1 MSPHLRG
8 RVDID
13 KFNKGLKQHE
23 NFIPSIQGPTRYR
36 EGFEWMRTMD
46 SGNIKLIDF
55 SINNEN
61 RYLLSLS
68 AAAICIHSRSGALL
82 YTRIDG
88 QDDGFGNIVNI
99 PYSDDQID
107 DVRWSPE
114 VEKMIFTHPLHPPF
128 SLTANSI
135 YDEVSLV
142 ARTKFYFTGATGTS
156 ASYNDDR
163 FGPAQVTIN
172 GKESFKNVDVATIE
186 FQYDGTQWTLVDT
199 SGPTV
204 LASASAGDE
213 DDPTLATWAGDLS
226 AATFT
231 EDPEVSELFAADEG
245 AGAVPLYARA
255 AGAEGL
261 TPWKW
266 EQVAFTSHPFLP
278 IDTTDTV
285 LRISN
290 EAEILRLTS
299 SSSVDFADVVTAH
312 TGNGLDTDVVYVEYK
327 VGNQYGLGRALSTTT
342 TPAAPADPTNSTIYV
357 EPVDKVVNIED
368 PSVRLAAI
376 IGDAS
381 NAPWTERDGVPD
393 GDTHV
398 RADAL
403 IFRTSHIGA
412 WVRVGG
418 NQLFTN
424 VCDPTGSSEYNSQ
437 DGDVRWCLIDDYRGV
452 EDHPVDFIYG
462 TYAAEE
468 FDSGSVYEVYEW
480 GASIKGLIT
489 FDGTG
494 TGRPSDVSAAVRETG
509 GTHRFSMNHDLY
521 TYTGYGNNGDIS
533 SWTGQAVGTGSAGAI
548 TANMSTQRQFD
559 VVECSTVYTEGTTW
573 YPKLVVPS
581 GTVSAY
587 DLVTDPDG
595 LASHTAQVKSSRL
608 FFDPSRDV
616 GRYILGSLIDKW
628 VLCKVTN
635 VVSDYVLDVDLFT
648 SIPRDDISGE
658 AVNDGVFTKF
668 RLGAW
673 YTENYPYCVSFYEQ
687 RRVFAGTRKDPNL
700 VWLSNLNDPTD
711 FRTAE
716 EDGKVLDTTGITYQL
731 GTAATII
738 RWLAAGPTL
747 IAGTESNEW
756 QLRPNEFS
764 AAITPSNI
772 RITQETSIGSRVQ
785 GIRTGAS
792 VFFPHIS
799 GKQIHEFK
807 FDFQTQQFVVST
819 VTKLVPDLFEEDAIK
834 AMTFQFHPNSAFWI
848 LTEKGTLYSLTYRK
862 EDDFYAWAKH
872 STPNGTFKDVVVLPK
887 GDEISSEDQLWVIVE
902 RQDNQGLNNQLERLS
917 VQFTDDLDD
926 DYKANGRFLDS
937 YVYSELTTPTTEI
950 SIPTRV
956 IQDGKARIVVDGEDL
971 GDVDAVSGANTLPD
985 GLEAT
990 QYTLVGLPYQGKLQ
1004 LNPQAFDG
1012 AGKSSYGQL
1021 KRTVSIRPYLYKSMG
1036 YQIGFSET
1044 ELETIDPK
1052 GEDGTNLYTG
1062 FMDEHNI
1069 LGSQFNVDDTPI
1081 IVQNQAYPLTLV
1093 SAVLKTEM

>member
-68 AAAICIHSRSGALL
+68 AGAICIHSRSGALL

-135 YDEVSLV
+135 YDEVSL
-142 ARTKFYFTGATGTS
+142 
-156 ASYNDDR
+156 
-163 FGPAQVTIN
+163 
-172 GKESFKNVDVATIE
+172 ESSDSF
-186 FQYDGTQWTLVDT
+186 
-199 SGPTV
+199 
-204 LASASAGDE
+204 
-213 DDPTLATWAGDLS
+213 
-226 AATFT
+226 
-231 EDPEVSELFAADEG
+231 ELFAADEG
-245 AGAVPLYARA
+245 AGAVPLYAGA

-299 SSSVDFADVVTAH
+299 SSSSDFDDVVTSH
-312 TGNGLDTDVVYVEYK
+312 EGNGLGTDKVYVEYK

-342 TPAAPADPTNSTIYV
+342 TPAAPADPTSNTIYV

-376 IGDAS
+376 RGSSFAK
-381 NAPWTERDGVPD
+381 WTERDGVPS
-393 GDTHV
+393 GETHV

-424 VCDPTGSSEYNSQ
+424 VCDPTGSPTYNSQ
-437 DGDVRWCLIDDYRGV
+437 DGNVRWCLIDDYRGV
-452 EDHPVDFIYG
+452 EDHPVDFIYD

-480 GASIKGLIT
+480 GTSIKGLIT

-494 TGRPSDVSAAVRETG
+494 TGRNEDLAGAVRETG

-521 TYTGYGNNGDIS
+521 TYTGLADDTQN
-533 SWTGQAVGTGSAGAI
+533 WTGQAVGTGSAGAI

-635 VVSDYVLDVDLFT
+635 VVSDYVVDVDLFT
-648 SIPRDDISGE
+648 SIPRDDVSGD

-673 YTENYPYCVSFYEQ
+673 YTDNYPYCVSFYEQ

-716 EDGKVLDTTGITYQL
+716 EDGEVLDTTGITYQL

-834 AMTFQFHPNSAFWI
+834 TMTFQFNPNSAFWV
-848 LTEKGTLYSLTYRK
+848 LTEKGSLYSLTYRK

-872 STPNGTFKDVVVLPK
+872 STPNGLFKDVVVLPK
-887 GDEISSEDQLWVIVE
+887 GDETSSEDQLWVVVE
-902 RQDNQGLNNQLERLS
+902 RQDSQGLNNQLERLS
-917 VQFTDDLDD
+917 VQFTDDLGD

-971 GDVDAVSGANTLPD
+971 GDVDVVSGANTLPD

-1004 LNPQAFDG
+1004 LNPQAFPADG
-1012 AGKSSYGQL
+1012 KNAYGQIN
-1021 KRTVSIRPYLYKSMG
+1021 RMVSMRPYVYKSMG
-1036 YQIGFSET
+1036 YQVGFSDT

-1052 GEDGTNLYTG
+1052 GGTSLYTG

-1069 LGSQFNVDDTPI
+1069 LGSQFNVDDTPL
-1081 IVQNQAYPLTLV
+1081 IVQDQPYPLTLV